1 MRFLPNLAPALMVVE
16 LMVDNDSELL
26 DPYFMPMIRAKLGF
40 TQAETARRMGLSLR
54 AYSDLENRKTPL
66 RKPHLMAMRLLTLE
80 EAVARGDR
88 SLANITVRDLAD
100 AFGRL
105 APDGGS

>member
-1 MRFLPNLAPALMVVE
+1 MADDE
-16 LMVDNDSELL
+16 TELL
-26 DPYFMPMIRAKLGF
+26 DPYFMPLIREKLGF

-66 RKPHLMAMRLLTLE
+66 RKPHLMAMRLITLE

-88 SLANITVRDLAD
+88 SLANITVRELAD
-100 AFGRL
+100 AFARL
-105 APDGGS
+105 PVPRG